1 MLSRNG
7 QASSGDVRNYGVALS
22 QKGVRIKSIGSM
34 GKAKRGVV
42 IGIRKHLWNQLHYL
56 QPNSDIPWLLG
67 GDFNTLL
74 KGDERVRGSANVVG
88 AMICNDNNRNW
99 ALFDHLLHMPVFL
112 RLAAIKCPLPS
123 FPLDSVGW
131 ERTSNGDFTVKSA
144 YAVRRGIVQGPE
156 EDVWM
161 II

>member
-88 AMICNDNNRNW
+88 DFRIKSRFGIHNLSLTLRKGRGIFELTCGIDK
-99 ALFDHLLHMPVFL
+99 ALMQRHSEFL
-112 RLAAIKCPLPS
+112 VDLATTLRAE
-123 FPLDSVGW
+123 LDSVL
-131 ERTSNGDFTVKSA
+131 A
-144 YAVRRGIVQGPE
+144 QE
-156 EDVWM
+156 EKFWGQKACV
-161 II
+161 